1 MTYTATLSSS
11 SETSSKCRTEKLM
24 PTSTPKRHKHPLKYY
39 WNYHTTDL
47 KLFLAARR
55 KMRESSDSYSA
66 ELFINKNL
74 TPYKFSLM
82 KMLKNE
88 RVKRRN
94 DQAPS
99 YETVYTFE
107 GIVYVKMK
115 RDDPNDQAIAVR
127 SRTILRG
134 LLTKLDATNSSRASA
149 WWVRLFIPSTPSV
162 NYGLRTS

>member
-1 MTYTATLSSS
+1 
-11 SETSSKCRTEKLM
+11 
-24 PTSTPKRHKHPLKYY
+24 
-39 WNYHTTDL
+39 
-47 KLFLAARR
+47 
-55 KMRESSDSYSA
+55 MRESSDSYTA
-66 ELFINKNL
+66 ELFINENL
-74 TPYKFSLM
+74 TPYNFSLM

-127 SRTILRG
+127 SRTTLRG
-134 LLTKLDATNSSRASA
+134 LLTKLDAPNSSRASA
-149 WWVRLFIPSTPSV
+149 
-162 NYGLRTS
+162 